1 MIESKEEED
10 DGYDAH
16 LTKKIEKN
24 FDHMKSIQKF
34 RNNNVSVAD
43 SISQEPV
50 FKSKLNTNSNVWD
63 WLHKTMNLMKNKFR
77 K

>member
-1 MIESKEEED
+1 VIESKEEED

-43 SISQEPV
+43 SISQEPTA
-50 FKSKLNTNSNVWD
+50 FKSKLNTNSNV
-63 WLHKTMNLMKNKFR
+63 
-77 K
+77 

>member
-1 MIESKEEED
+1 VIESKEEED

-43 SISQEPV
+43 SISQEPTA

-63 WLHKTMNLMKNKFR
+63 WLSHNALNEK
-77 K
+77 